1 MKIILRQDIE
11 KLGQKDDV
19 VTVKTGYARNYLIPN
34 GLAIQATDSALKI
47 HNENL
52 KQRAHKEE
60 KIRGE
65 AEELAKKLAEVKLV
79 IGAKVSSAGK
89 IFGSVNNIQ
98 LAEALNE
105 KGYEIDRRNILLGD
119 DAIKEVGNYK
129 AVVKLHRDVKVD
141 LEFEV
146 IAE

>member
-11 KLGQKDDV
+11 KLGQKNDIL
-19 VTVKTGYARNYLIPN
+19 TVKTGYARNYLIPK
-34 GLAIQATDSALKI
+34 GLAFQATDSAVKI

-65 AEELAKKLAEVKLV
+65 AEKLAQKLSGVKLV

-89 IFGSVNNIQ
+89 IFGSVNTIQ
-98 LAEALNE
+98 LAEALTA
-105 KGYEIDRRNILLGD
+105 KGYDIDRRNILLGD

-129 AVVKLHRDVKVD
+129 AVVKLHRDVKVEI
-141 LEFEV
+141 EFEV
-146 IAE
+146 VAE

>member
-1 MKIILRQDIE
+1 MKIILTQDME
-11 KLGQKDDV
+11 KLGLKNDIIS
-19 VTVKTGYARNYLIPN
+19 VKTGYARNYLIPK
-34 GLAIQATDSALKI
+34 GYAIQATGSAVKI

-60 KIRGE
+60 KIRQE
-65 AEELAKKLAEVKLV
+65 AEKLAAKLGAVKLV

-89 IFGSVNNIQ
+89 IFGSVNTIQ

-105 KGYEIDRRNILLGD
+105 KGFEIDRKNIMLGE
-119 DAIKEVGNYK
+119 DAIKEVGSYK
-129 AVVKLHRDVKVD
+129 AVVKLHRDVRVD
-141 LEFEV
+141 VNFEV

>member
-1 MKIILRQDIE
+1 MKIILKQDID
-11 KLGQKDDV
+11 KLGQKKDIL
-19 VTVKTGYARNYLIPN
+19 TVKTGYARHYVIPK
-34 GLAIQATDSALKI
+34 GFAIQATDSQIKI

-60 KIRGE
+60 KIKNE
-65 AEELAKKLAEVKLV
+65 AEKLAQKLAGVKLV

-89 IFGSVNNIQ
+89 IFGSVNTIQ
-98 LAEALNE
+98 LAEALNA
-105 KGYEIDRRNILLGD
+105 KGYEIDRRNILLGE

-129 AVVKLHRDVKVD
+129 AVVKLHSDVKVD

-146 IAE
+146 VAE

>member
-1 MKIILRQDIE
+1 MKIILTQDMENI
-11 KLGQKDDV
+11 GQKNDIL
-19 VTVKTGYARNYLIPN
+19 TVKTGYARNYLIPK
-34 GLAIQATDSALKI
+34 GYAIQATNSAVKV

-60 KIRGE
+60 KIRNE
-65 AEELAKKLAEVKLV
+65 AEKLATKLAAVKLV

-89 IFGSVNNIQ
+89 IFGSVNTIQ
-98 LAEALNE
+98 LAEALTE
-105 KGYEIDRRNILLGD
+105 KGFEIDRKNITLGA

-129 AVVKLHRDVKVD
+129 AVVKLHRDVRVD

>member
-1 MKIILRQDIE
+1 MKIILTQDME
-11 KLGQKDDV
+11 NLGQKNDIL
-19 VTVKTGYARNYLIPN
+19 TVKTGYARNYLIPK
-34 GLAIQATDSALKI
+34 GYAIQASGSAVKV

-60 KIRGE
+60 KIKDE
-65 AEELAKKLAEVKLV
+65 AEKLATKLAAVKLV

-89 IFGSVNNIQ
+89 IFGSVNTIQ
-98 LAEALNE
+98 LAEALTE
-105 KGYEIDRRNILLGD
+105 KGFEIDRKNITLGA
-119 DAIKEVGNYK
+119 DAIKEVGSYK
-129 AVVKLHRDVKVD
+129 AVVKLHRDVRVD

>member
-79 IGAKVSSAGK
+79 IGAKVSSAGN

>member
-1 MKIILRQDIE
+1 MKIILTQDIE
-11 KLGQKDDV
+11 KLGQKNDIL
-19 VTVKTGYARNYLIPN
+19 TVKTGYARNYLIPK
-34 GLAIQATDSALKI
+34 GLAIQANDSAIKI

-60 KIRGE
+60 KIRSE
-65 AEELAKKLAEVKLV
+65 AEKLAQKLAGVKLV

-89 IFGSVNNIQ
+89 IFGSVNTIQ
-98 LAEALNE
+98 LAEALNA
-105 KGYEIDRRNILLGD
+105 KGYEIDRRNILLGE
-119 DAIKEVGNYK
+119 DAIKEVGSYK

-146 IAE
+146 VAE

>member
-11 KLGQKDDV
+11 KLGQKNDIL
-19 VTVKTGYARNYLIPN
+19 TVKTGYARNYLIPK
-34 GLAIQATDSALKI
+34 GLAVQATESALKI

-60 KIRGE
+60 KIRCE
-65 AEELAKKLAEVKLV
+65 AEKLAQKLAGVQLV

-89 IFGSVNNIQ
+89 IFGSVNTIQ
-98 LAEALNE
+98 LAEALNS
-105 KGYEIDRRNILLGD
+105 KGYEIDRRNILLGE
-119 DAIKEVGNYK
+119 DAIKEVGSYK

-146 IAE
+146 VAE

>member
-11 KLGQKDDV
+11 KLGQKNDIL
-19 VTVKTGYARNYLIPN
+19 TVKTGYARNYLIPK
-34 GLAIQATDSALKI
+34 GLAVQATESALKS

-65 AEELAKKLAEVKLV
+65 AEKLAQKLAGVKLV

-89 IFGSVNNIQ
+89 IFGSVNTIQ
-98 LAEALNE
+98 LAEALNA
-105 KGYEIDRRNILLGD
+105 KGYEIDRRNILLGE
-119 DAIKEVGNYK
+119 DAIKEVGSYK

-146 IAE
+146 VAE

>member
-1 MKIILRQDIE
+1 MKIILTQDME
-11 KLGQKDDV
+11 NLGLKNDIL
-19 VTVKTGYARNYLIPN
+19 TVKTGYARNYLIPK
-34 GLAIQATDSALKI
+34 GYAIQATNSAVKV

-60 KIRGE
+60 KIRNE
-65 AEELAKKLAEVKLV
+65 AEKLATKLAALKLV

-89 IFGSVNNIQ
+89 IFGSVNTIQ
-98 LAEALNE
+98 LAEALTE
-105 KGYEIDRRNILLGD
+105 KGFEIDRKNITLGE
-119 DAIKEVGNYK
+119 DAIKEVGSYK
-129 AVVKLHRDVKVD
+129 AVVKLHRDVRVD

>member
-1 MKIILRQDIE
+1 MKIILTQDME
-11 KLGQKDDV
+11 KLGLKNDIL
-19 VTVKTGYARNYLIPN
+19 TVKTGYARNYLIPK
-34 GLAIQATDSALKI
+34 GYAVQATGSAVKI

-60 KIRGE
+60 KIKKE
-65 AEELAKKLAEVKLV
+65 AEKLAAKLAALKLV

-89 IFGSVNNIQ
+89 IFGSVNTIQ
-98 LAEALNE
+98 LAEALNA
-105 KGYEIDRRNILLGD
+105 KGFEIDRKNIILGEE
-119 DAIKEVGNYK
+119 AIKEIGSYK

-141 LEFEV
+141 IDFEV